1 MCHLPSD
8 LELQCSCIPFFRNVL
23 IGVGIE
29 NTTPPTTQAGWNF
42 EQPHLLA
49 GVPAYRWGLE
59 LDVLKGPFQTNPL
72 YDSVIQFPH
81 SDHQ

>member
-29 NTTPPTTQAGWNF
+29 NTTPPTTQAGWDL
-42 EQPHLLA
+42 EQPGLEG
-49 GVPAYRWGLE
+49 GVPAYSRG
-59 LDVLKGPFQTNPL
+59 DRTG
-72 YDSVIQFPH
+72 
-81 SDHQ
+81 